1 MNNTH
6 QIGHLSKDLE
16 LKKKPSNKSYV
27 HFSIVVNRKSK
38 NANGNCEADFIP
50 CILWGE
56 KAETLAKYASKGHR
70 IGIDGELRTRTY
82 KDTSGVKR
90 FSMEVLVNNFEFLE
104 SKVSQV
110 GNGTSNGPGST
121 QESNQTTAEEL
132 FGGTPMEIDP
142 NDLPF

>member
-27 HFSIVVNRKSK
+27 HFWIVVNRKSK

-56 KAETLAKYASKGHR
+56 KAETLVKYASKVNR
-70 IGIDGELRTRTY
+70 IGIDGELRTNPIKT
-82 KDTSGVKR
+82 
-90 FSMEVLVNNFEFLE
+90 L
-104 SKVSQV
+104 
-110 GNGTSNGPGST
+110 
-121 QESNQTTAEEL
+121 QESNGL
-132 FGGTPMEIDP
+132 VWKFSSII
-142 NDLPF
+142 LSF